1 MAQTVYSLLTPAN
14 NSGVLGLARVTL
26 EGNLLTTE
34 VAASGLTPEQ
44 MHIFHL
50 HGFLDDR
57 PERLALATDD
67 ADGDGIVETREG
79 EGSAYGPVIAGLT
92 ESGRAGYFLETWPTD
107 FPQADAAGTINF
119 RQTYELDPDDA
130 GQAAIQERLD
140 ARLEGRVLEFHGL
153 ELPRGYGTGTPGEV
167 FGPGGYN
174 PQVPVAQGQLLDLPG
189 LDKAFGGDGASF
201 LDKASAV
208 LAQLAPYTLSPEA
221 EGREALA
228 PERPEV
234 ATSDAD
240 RFVALMAPSNGSG
253 ALGLAG
259 VQIDREAATISVEL
273 WMTGLTPE
281 QVHAAHIHGFA
292 DDSPSLLPNY
302 RLDADRDGFVED
314 SEGAA
319 VVGPVIQALTAN
331 GSVSNAKTG
340 VDFPQADA
348 DGTLRL
354 SETYRFDTSDP
365 AQAAIFAELEDR
377 LAGREVQVHGL
388 ALPAT
393 EGEGTP
399 GEVNGT
405 AGYKETL
412 PVANGILLPIG
423 DDPTS
428 ADLAALGDAL
438 SAALRSEVDAVIA

>member
-1 MAQTVYSLLTPAN
+1 MSQTVYSLLTPAN

-26 EGNLLTTE
+26 DGNLLTTE
-34 VAASGLTPEQ
+34 VAASGLTPDQ
-44 MHIFHL
+44 MHLFHL

-79 EGSAYGPVIAGLT
+79 EASAYGPVIAGLT
-92 ESGRAGYFLETWPTD
+92 ESGRAGYFLEYWPTD
-107 FPQADAAGTINF
+107 FPQADAAGNIRF
-119 RQTYELDPDDA
+119 SQSYELDPNDA
-130 GQAAIQERLD
+130 GQAAIQDRLE
-140 ARLEGRVLEFHGL
+140 ARLEGRVLELHGL

-174 PQVPVAQGQLLDLPG
+174 PQVPVAQGQLLDLSG
-189 LDKAFGGDGASF
+189 LDKAFGGDPASF
-201 LDKASAV
+201 LDTAAAV
-208 LAQLAPYTLSPEA
+208 LAQLAPYTLSPTA
-221 EGREALA
+221 EGKEALA

-234 ATSDAD
+234 ANSDAD
-240 RFVALMAPSNGSG
+240 QFVALMAPSNGSG

-259 VQIDREAATISVEL
+259 VQIDREAATISVNL
-273 WMTGLTPE
+273 WMTGLTPD

-302 RLDADRDGFVED
+302 RLDADQDGFVED
-314 SEGAA
+314 DEGAA
-319 VVGPVIQALTAN
+319 VVGPVIQALTED
-331 GSVSNAKTG
+331 GSISNAEVG

-354 SETYRFDTSDP
+354 SETYRFDRDDP
-365 AQAAIFAELEDR
+365 TQAAIFAEFGDR

-399 GEVNGT
+399 GEVNGI
-405 AGYKETL
+405 AGYKDTL
-412 PVANGILLPIG
+412 PVANGILLPVG
-423 DDPTS
+423 DDLAS
-428 ADLAALGDAL
+428 LDLAALGDAL
-438 SAALRSEVDAVIA
+438 AAALRPEETVIA

>member
-1 MAQTVYSLLTPAN
+1 MSQTVYSLLTPAN

-26 EGNLLTTE
+26 DGNLLTTE
-34 VAASGLTPEQ
+34 VAASGLTPDQ
-44 MHIFHL
+44 MHLFHL

-79 EGSAYGPVIAGLT
+79 EASAYGPVIAGLT
-92 ESGRAGYFLETWPTD
+92 ESGRAGYFLEYWPTD
-107 FPQADAAGTINF
+107 FPQADAAGNIRF
-119 RQTYELDPDDA
+119 SQSYELDPNDA
-130 GQAAIQERLD
+130 GQAAIQDRLE
-140 ARLEGRVLEFHGL
+140 ARLEGRVLELHGL

-174 PQVPVAQGQLLDLPG
+174 PQVPVAQGQLLDLSG
-189 LDKAFGGDGASF
+189 LDKAFGGDPASF
-201 LDKASAV
+201 LDTAAAV
-208 LAQLAPYTLSPEA
+208 LAQLAPYTLSPTA
-221 EGREALA
+221 EGKEALA

-234 ATSDAD
+234 ANSDAD
-240 RFVALMAPSNGSG
+240 QFVALMAPSNGSG

-259 VQIDREAATISVEL
+259 VQIDREAATISVNL
-273 WMTGLTPE
+273 WMTGLTPD

-302 RLDADRDGFVED
+302 RLDADQDGFVED
-314 SEGAA
+314 DEGAA
-319 VVGPVIQALTAN
+319 VVGPVIQALTED
-331 GSVSNAKTG
+331 GSISNAEVG
-340 VDFPQADA
+340 VDFPQAEA

-354 SETYRFDTSDP
+354 SETYRFDRDDP
-365 AQAAIFAELEDR
+365 TQAAIFAEFEDR

-399 GEVNGT
+399 GEVNGI
-405 AGYKETL
+405 AGYKDTL
-412 PVANGILLPIG
+412 PVANGILLPVG
-423 DDPTS
+423 DDLAS
-428 ADLAALGDAL
+428 LDLAALGDAL
-438 SAALRSEVDAVIA
+438 AAALRPEETVIA